1 MRTHSVKTRITGK
14 QHLLGADFKHVLF
27 TSSSRTWNNLSH
39 PAVTTFPSVEKLAIN
54 SSSILKEC
62 QVTAKLT
69 ILIPLSFFSSAE
81 QSRANCLCSFFFLVL
96 SARGL
101 PSVNNKITSDT
112 SFRWFKGFFLVKVFK
127 KDAQLIQ
134 KRFSS
139 EILKHGL

>member
-1 MRTHSVKTRITGK
+1 
-14 QHLLGADFKHVLF
+14 
-27 TSSSRTWNNLSH
+27 
-39 PAVTTFPSVEKLAIN
+39 
-54 SSSILKEC
+54 
-62 QVTAKLT
+62 
-69 ILIPLSFFSSAE
+69 
-81 QSRANCLCSFFFLVL
+81 
-96 SARGL
+96 L